1 MRHRGIKAAL
11 AATAVLTGTGTAL
24 SQDAAGALRF
34 LFGVS
39 TDLRAHDNLDLD
51 PVSAG
56 STVRSD
62 TTLTFGVQSETRR
75 QKLNLSFGGVLR
87 AEDAPGTGFTTG
99 FENPN
104 VGLSYIRDGA
114 NARLSFDASFAR
126 TDVDGSSFLD
136 PGTQRVKTDGID
148 LISDTGSLDTLR
160 AGVTLEIG
168 KDAPLGFVLDLN
180 RVDTSYSD
188 TTDPGLFARTTDSA
202 SATAVLRFSPVTE
215 GRITAG
221 ITQYS
226 AQDAPL
232 TTRDT
237 QRLSFGVTHE
247 LSETTVIEAS
257 IGGRQIDDSVTGVT
271 RSGEASFSVTH
282 DLPRGSVGLSL
293 DTGLTTAG
301 QRNTVELQRR
311 FEFPTGAL
319 EFSLGATDAEGID
332 PQPIGSLSYSRDLPR
347 GAITATVSRSISVN
361 SDANVQR
368 RTGATLGLSHMV
380 NEQYSIAFNLDYTD
394 FSDAGGG
401 GVTDRQRGSFSAS
414 YTRALTQDWNL
425 TAGIERRYLAEAG
438 SADAWDN
445 AVFLTLGR
453 DFSLLR

>member
-136 PGTQRVKTDGID
+136 PDDPDGID

-188 TTDPGLFARTTDSA
+188 TSDPGLFARVTDSA
-202 SATAVLRFSPVTE
+202 TATARLRFSQVTT
-215 GRITAG
+215 GRVTAG
-221 ITQYS
+221 LTQYS

-271 RSGEASFSVTH
+271 QSGEASFSVTH

-347 GAITATVSRSISVN
+347 GAITATVSRGISVN

-368 RTGATLGLSHMV
+368 STRAALGLSQMV
-380 NEQYSIAFNLDYTD
+380 NEQSSIAFNLDYTD

-425 TAGIERRYLAEAG
+425 TAGVERRYLAEAG
-438 SADAWDN
+438 SADTWDN